1 MMGTEVFRT
10 EVKSK
15 FSLETYALEEAL
27 KGKKKTTNK
36 CSVFKI
42 MQNKLK

>member
-1 MMGTEVFRT
+1 MGTEVFRT

-27 KGKKKTTNK
+27 KGKKKQQT
-36 CSVFKI
+36 SVQFSK
-42 MQNKLK
+42 

>member
-1 MMGTEVFRT
+1 MKGTEAFRT

-27 KGKKKTTNK
+27 KEKKKK

>member
-1 MMGTEVFRT
+1 MKGTEAFRT

-27 KGKKKTTNK
+27 KEKKK
-36 CSVFKI
+36 SVQFSK
-42 MQNKLK
+42 